1 MNEIQKQKP
10 DKVLSMLGIAAKAGK
25 IVSGEFATE
34 NTVKSY
40 KAFLVVIAE
49 DASENTRKK
58 FQDMTD
64 FYEVTCITYGTKDSL
79 GNCIGK
85 DYRSSLALTDEK
97 LAEAVLAKY
106 QQVKQLI
113 K

>member
-1 MNEIQKQKP
+1 MHEIPKKKP
-10 DKVLSMLGIAAKAGK
+10 DKVLSMLSISAKAGK
-25 IVSGEFATE
+25 VVSGEFATE

-49 DASENTRKK
+49 DASGNTRKK
-58 FQDMTD
+58 FQNMTD

-79 GNCIGK
+79 GSCIGK
-85 DYRSSLALTDEK
+85 DYRSSLAITDEK
-97 LAEAVLAKY
+97 LARAVLVKY
-106 QQVKQLI
+106 EQIKQLI